1 MLTNMNLMLDFVT
14 ELVRRLCDL
23 FMSEP
28 LIYFVGML
36 IVSLVYDIIYRFIDR
51 GDSV

>member
-14 ELVRRLCDL
+14 EIVSRLCEL

-28 LIYFVGML
+28 LIYFVGL
-36 IVSLVYDIIYRFIDR
+36 LVVSLVFDIIYRFISR
-51 GDSV
+51 GDSK